1 MHQAKNTD
9 DDQEDNGPED
19 NIKKLPV
26 CARALVKDVI
36 HFDLSCLDFLHK
48 LGEGKSYYSD
58 CLANFCLLFI
68 LQADLVQFEPASFAR
83 LQTCVAIVQL

>member
-1 MHQAKNTD
+1 MQKKDIEKHLDSYQDSDNEEVKQVHKAKNTE

-48 LGEGKSYYSD
+48 LGEGKSNYH
-58 CLANFCLLFI
+58 
-68 LQADLVQFEPASFAR
+68 R
-83 LQTCVAIVQL
+83 LSG